1 LSVLLWP
8 AEIAVG
14 EAVKLMIAGVVPV
27 PVFPVAPAVS
37 VAPVVPLAQEGA
49 QLYEKGDFQGAL
61 DKFKQAHQ
69 QFPSPKLFFN
79 LAQAFRGL
87 SRNPEAL
94 EAYERFLAEAKDASP
109 EYREQAVAQVA
120 ELGAKLARVAVACNQ
135 PGAVVTIDRSER
147 GTIPL
152 QKPVAVEPGAHQL
165 ALAWRGESKSVEF
178 TAVAGQ
184 VLSLVLTFEE
194 KKLPPEP
201 VVAAPKPEAQVL
213 LPAETKQVPSAT
225 PSSHRHTWYWI
236 AGGVV
241 VTAAA
246 TALILVYTTRD
257 HYPTADLGTRAIGGR
272 Q

>member
-1 LSVLLWP
+1 MRYLVSLAVFIGVLMLSGALGSASP
-8 AEIAVG
+8 ASAQSQD
-14 EAVKLMIAGVVPV
+14 ARSA
-27 PVFPVAPAVS
+27 AHA
-37 VAPVVPLAQEGA
+37 LAQEGA
-49 QLYEKGDFQGAL
+49 QLYGKGDFQGAL
-61 DKFKQAHQ
+61 DRFKQAYQ

-79 LAQAFRGL
+79 LGQAFRGL

-94 EAYERFLAEAKDASP
+94 EAFERFLAEAKDASP
-109 EYREQAVAQVA
+109 NYRKQATAQVA
-120 ELGAKLARVAVACNQ
+120 ELGAKLTRVAVACNR
-135 PGAVVTIDRSER
+135 PGAVVTIDRNKQ

-152 QKPVAVEPGAHQL
+152 EKPVAVEPGAHQL
-165 ALAWRGESKSVEF
+165 TLAWEGETKSVEF

-184 VLSLVLTFEE
+184 FLSLVLTFEE
-194 KKLPPEP
+194 KKLPPEA

-241 VTAAA
+241 VAAA
-246 TALILVYTTRD
+246 AAALILVYGTRD
-257 HYPTADLGTRAIGGR
+257 HYPTADLGTQAIGSG

>member
-1 LSVLLWP
+1 MRYLISSIVVLLVSGALGGVPP
-8 AEIAVG
+8 ASAQSQD
-14 EAVKLMIAGVVPV
+14 ARSTALA
-27 PVFPVAPAVS
+27 
-37 VAPVVPLAQEGA
+37 LAQEGA

-94 EAYERFLAEAKDASP
+94 EAFERFLAEAKDASP
-109 EYREQAVAQVA
+109 DYREQAAVQVA
-120 ELGAKLARVAVACNQ
+120 ELGAKLARVAVNCNQ

-152 QKPVAVEPGAHQL
+152 AKPVAVEPGAHQL
-165 ALAWRGESKSVEF
+165 ALAWKGETKSVEF

-184 VLSLVLTFEE
+184 ILPLVLTFEE
-194 KKLPPEP
+194 KKLPPELL
-201 VVAAPKPEAQVL
+201 VAAPKPEPQVL
-213 LPAETKQVPSAT
+213 LPAESKQVPTAT

-241 VTAAA
+241 VAGAA
-246 TALILVYTTRD
+246 TALILVYGTRD
-257 HYPTADLGTRAIGGR
+257 HYPTADLGTRSIGVG

>member
-1 LSVLLWP
+1 MDARS
-8 AEIAVG
+8 AAR
-14 EAVKLMIAGVVPV
+14 A
-27 PVFPVAPAVS
+27 
-37 VAPVVPLAQEGA
+37 LAQEGA

-79 LAQAFRGL
+79 LGQAFRGL

-94 EAYERFLAEAKDASP
+94 ESFERFLAEAKDASP
-109 EYREQAVAQVA
+109 DYREQAAAQVA
-120 ELGAKLARVAVACNQ
+120 ELGAKLARVAVTCNQ
-135 PGAVVTIDRSER
+135 PGAVVTIDGSER

-152 QKPVAVEPGAHQL
+152 EKPVVVEPGAHQL
-165 ALAWRGESKSVEF
+165 ALAWKGETKAVEF

-184 VLSLVLTFEE
+184 ALSQVLTFEE

-201 VVAAPKPEAQVL
+201 VVVAPAPEPQVL
-213 LPAETKQVPSAT
+213 LPTETKQVPTAT
-225 PSSHRHTWYWI
+225 PSSTRHTWYWI

-241 VTAAA
+241 VAGAA
-246 TALILVYTTRD
+246 TALVLLYGTRD
-257 HYPTADLGTRAIGGR
+257 HYPTADLGTKSIGGNG